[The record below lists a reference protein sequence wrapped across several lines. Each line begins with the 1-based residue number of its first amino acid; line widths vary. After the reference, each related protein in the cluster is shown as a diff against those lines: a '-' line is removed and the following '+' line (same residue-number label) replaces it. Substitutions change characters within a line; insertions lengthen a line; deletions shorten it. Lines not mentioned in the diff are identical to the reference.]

1 MRTGVKTE
9 AFLIKTQERERV
21 LLSSF
26 SVRQKTHTL
35 NTLTCPNTLTYPATL
50 VLL

>member
-9 AFLIKTQERERV
+9 AFLMKTQERERV

-26 SVRQKTHTL
+26 SVRQKNTNLKHTNL
-35 NTLTCPNTLTYPATL
+35 P
-50 VLL
+50 